1 MCESF
6 NGRFRDEFLTTEAFG
21 SLLEAQVLAE
31 DWCTEYTTDRPH
43 SALNDLTAKAF
54 RNAPGNHQPKAL
66 IEVGPEAGAPSTEVP
81 PSFSPSC

>member
-1 MCESF
+1 M
-6 NGRFRDEFLTTEAFG
+6 
-21 SLLEAQVLAE
+21 
-31 DWCTEYTTDRPH
+31 
-43 SALNDLTAKAF
+43 NDLTAKAF